1 MYSGFSCVKI
11 LLLGVLS
18 LAHSRKKLDL
28 LHQRYG
34 RLEVISAAKN
44 VGNRTAWLCR
54 CDCGKEIVVTTG
66 ALRSGRKTSCGC
78 ETRASDGGLSSLH
91 YIEGTCL
98 EMLEVGTVRRT
109 NTSGVPGVDWLKGR
123 HRWRASIGFQGRRWF
138 LGSFATFEEAVAA
151 RKEAE
156 ARIYAPFL
164 EKHRKQDM
172 K

>member
-11 LLLGVLS
+11 LLLGVVF

-78 ETRASDGGLSSLH
+78 ETRASDGGLSS
-91 YIEGTCL
+91 
-98 EMLEVGTVRRT
+98 
-109 NTSGVPGVDWLKGR
+109 R
-123 HRWRASIGFQGRRWF
+123 HRWRASIGFQGRRRF
-138 LGSFATFEEAVAA
+138 LGSFTTFEEAVAA